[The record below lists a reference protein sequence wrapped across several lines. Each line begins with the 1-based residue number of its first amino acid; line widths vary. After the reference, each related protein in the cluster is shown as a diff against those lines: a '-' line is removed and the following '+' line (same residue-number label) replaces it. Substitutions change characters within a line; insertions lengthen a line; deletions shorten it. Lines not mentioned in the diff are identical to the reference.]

1 MRCNEMELKD
11 ILAIKKASD
20 SLDCTETHKLIT
32 LRENYA
38 IGPITGL
45 DSLEGRMARSN
56 WFRNNI
62 A

>member
-11 ILAIKKASD
+11 ILAIKKATD

-38 IGPITGL
+38 IGPNV
-45 DSLEGRMARSN
+45 GRSYGTQQLVP
-56 WFRNNI
+56 
-62 A
+62 

>member
-1 MRCNEMELKD
+1 MELKD